1 MSRNYHHDAGEA
13 DCYLIRLAEVYLNAA
28 EAAAELGKTQKA
40 CDYIECLHARARR
53 SVPEGEPEAEMPKWT
68 TVPSDLRT
76 AIFWERMFEQ
86 LGEGQEYDNVHRWG
100 ATWLSQNITVPK
112 NEFNSRPEQDKFW
125 QGGYVYPQNPEK
137 TQYMYPSDVQELRKS
152 LLYSYPDT
160 ELNYNNSLTSS
171 DQNPFWWGI

>member
-1 MSRNYHHDAGEA
+1 M
-13 DCYLIRLAEVYLNAA
+13 
-28 EAAAELGKTQKA
+28 
-40 CDYIECLHARARR
+40 
-53 SVPEGEPEAEMPKWT
+53 
-68 TVPSDLRT
+68 
-76 AIFWERMFEQ
+76 
-86 LGEGQEYDNVHRWG
+86 
-100 ATWLSQNITVPK
+100 PK

-152 LLYSYPDT
+152 LLYSYPDS